1 MDGLLQ
7 PPVSTK
13 LSASLI
19 MIILAHMTG
28 SLELWIDGCAAVSF
42 SGVSSLLWT
51 PGRRVDLVIST
62 WQSAKCRSIA
72 MAKQEERICSFVIFM
87 SG

>member
-1 MDGLLQ
+1 MEQVSHNEFILIYWKWKWLAWWIYRMDGLLQ

-28 SLELWIDGCAAVSF
+28 SLELWIDGCFFFWGFLFALESRQEGGF
-42 SGVSSLLWT
+42 SYIH
-51 PGRRVDLVIST
+51 PAIS
-62 WQSAKCRSIA
+62 
-72 MAKQEERICSFVIFM
+72 
-87 SG
+87 